1 MSEMSDTRTTLQTS
15 DLSYEEKTDRI
26 KELIRS
32 VQQGSTLSATL
43 DAAKEGALLI
53 QACNLELEKAEKE
66 MAALFEGGPDV
77 TPSRA

>member
-1 MSEMSDTRTTLQTS
+1 MPRLPQPSMSDTRATLEAI
-15 DLSYEEKTDRI
+15 SYEDKTDRI

-66 MAALFEGGPDV
+66 VAALFDGGL
-77 TPSRA
+77 

>member
-1 MSEMSDTRTTLQTS
+1 MSDTRATLEAI
-15 DLSYEEKTDRI
+15 SYEDKTDRI

-66 MAALFEGGPDV
+66 VAALFDGGL
-77 TPSRA
+77 